1 MCECA
6 LIVLTVFFVEFCYS
20 SVYSFFSLSFSVTF
34 LTGAKFCHV
43 AKTIVC
49 HVAKLIVK
57 TKCCYFLC
65 STLCRSY
72 CNMCKIWIN
81 RFAIWQPGKRLSGIY
96 TCGYNLRWY
105 QTMPFSTLGCQLE
118 FLPIHMRQH
127 IQAKLYK
134 IKLTQWLDCSGIHMG
149 VNWVKSD
156 QMLDSKQFWG

>member
-1 MCECA
+1 MKRRCWVYH
-6 LIVLTVFFVEFCYS
+6 LDKVLVNWKSVGVGNVQFKYLKKITVARFCVVWPAFVM
-20 SVYSFFSLSFSVTF
+20 
-34 LTGAKFCHV
+34 
-43 AKTIVC
+43 
-49 HVAKLIVK
+49 
-57 TKCCYFLC
+57 KCLKINFV
-65 STLCRSY
+65 
-72 CNMCKIWIN
+72 KIWIN
-81 RFAIWQPGKRLSGIY
+81 WFAIWQPGKRLSGIY